1 MATKEYTLAEVA
13 AHKEQEDL
21 WIVIRDE
28 VYDITKFVSE
38 VSVARI
44 AEDLE
49 RLTSISLFLF

>member
-28 VYDITKFVSE
+28 VYDVTKFVSE

-49 RLTSISLFLF
+49 

>member
-28 VYDITKFVSE
+28 VYDVTKFVSE
-38 VSVARI
+38 VSFETI
-44 AEDLE
+44 AEGSD
-49 RLTSISLFLF
+49 